1 MARSSIEIRFGA
13 GSVSE
18 DWGIVRTMEQ
28 VLSGLAPIL
37 IGDTQ
42 SAQILDALP
51 VAVYATDPDGCI
63 TYYNQA
69 AADFWGYRPALGET
83 FWCGSFKLYWA
94 DGTPLPHDECPMAV
108 ALKTGRPVRGVE
120 AIAERP
126 DGTRI
131 PFVPHPTP
139 IYDASGALMGAVN
152 MLLDISERKVGEHAA
167 QHLAAIVESSDDA
180 IISKDLNGTIVSWNK
195 GAQRLFGYAADE
207 IIGKPVLTLI
217 PQERHHE
224 EPGILARIRSGERID
239 HYETI
244 RQRKDGTLIDVSLT
258 VSPVRDGS
266 GRIVG
271 ASKIA
276 RDISEQKRAADA
288 LDRQAGEQAALYQ
301 FTDKLFRAQSL
312 DDIYDSALEA
322 ILHAVRCERASILL
336 FDSAGVMRFVRWSGL
351 SERYR
356 QAVEGHSPWTR
367 ETSNPAPVWI
377 DDISSADLDAS
388 LKQTVAAEGIGALAF
403 IPLMAQGR
411 LIGKFMVYYEKTHA
425 FAGAELNLAITIA
438 RQLGFSIERVRAEQ
452 ELRRNEERERE
463 RASEL
468 EALMEAVPAAIW
480 IARDADCRVITG
492 NRTSYDFLK
501 LSPDTNPSLAA
512 RNGRPRH
519 FEILVNDKP
528 LPLESM
534 PVERAARGEIVS
546 NFEEEIRFQDGT
558 SRHLLG
564 NAAPL
569 FDKSGKPT
577 GAVAAFVDI
586 TARKQA
592 EQQRDLLIAEL
603 NHRVKNTLATV
614 VAISHQSFVDGRPA
628 GEAHRSFERR
638 VRALAQTH
646 GRLAEASWSGV
657 SLEMLLADETAPYR
671 DERGNVRIAGPRIQ
685 LNPKSAVSLGMA
697 FHELTTNAAKYG
709 ALSAKQGSLEVTWSI
724 TTNRELRICWQ
735 ESGGPAVQAPERT
748 GFGRLLLER
757 ALRSDLDAEVQL
769 DFAPAGLE
777 CIITFPL
784 DRFSPSRD
792 SQPLTMQ

>member
-1 MARSSIEIRFGA
+1 MRN
-13 GSVSE
+13 
-18 DWGIVRTMEQ
+18 MEQ

-37 IGDTQ
+37 VGDTQ

-51 VAVYATDPDGCI
+51 VAVYATDPEGRV

-69 AADFWGYRPALGET
+69 AADFWGYRPPIGET
-83 FWCGSFKLYWA
+83 FWCGSFKLYWP
-94 DGTPLPHDECPMAV
+94 DGSPLPHDECPMAT

-126 DGTRI
+126 DGTRV
-131 PFVPHPTP
+131 PFVPCPTP
-139 IYDASGALMGAVN
+139 IFDSSGALIGAVN
-152 MLLDISERKVGEHAA
+152 MLLDISERKAGERAA
-167 QHLAAIVESSDDA
+167 QHLAAIVASSDDA
-180 IISKDLNGTIVSWNK
+180 IISKDLNGIIVSWNK
-195 GAQRLFGYAADE
+195 GAERLFGYAADE
-207 IIGKPVLTLI
+207 IIGKSVLTLI
-217 PQERHHE
+217 PKDRHHE
-224 EPGILARIRSGERID
+224 EPGILARIRSGVPID

-244 RQRKDGTLIDVSLT
+244 RQRKDGTLLNISLT

-276 RDISEQKRAADA
+276 RDITDQKQAADA
-288 LDRQAGEQAALYQ
+288 LDRQASEQAALYQ

-312 DDIYDSALEA
+312 EDIYDSALEA

-336 FDSAGVMRFVRWSGL
+336 FDAAGVMRFVRWSGV

-356 QAVEGHSPWTR
+356 QAVEGHSPWTPD
-367 ETSNPAPVWI
+367 TVNPAPVWI
-377 DDISSADLDAS
+377 DDIAAADLDGS
-388 LKQTVAAEGIGALAF
+388 LKQTVAAEGIRALAF

-411 LIGKFMVYYEKTHA
+411 LIGKFMVYYDRPHV
-425 FAGAELNLAITIA
+425 FAGPEFDLTITIA
-438 RQLGFSIERVRAEQ
+438 RQLGFSIDRVRTEQ
-452 ELRRNEERERE
+452 ELRRNEEQERK

-468 EALMEAVPAAIW
+468 EALMQAVPAAIW
-480 IARDADCRVITG
+480 IARDPDCRVITG
-492 NRTSYDFLK
+492 NRTSYEFLK
-501 LSPDTNPSLAA
+501 LPPDANPSLAA
-512 RNGRPRH
+512 RDGAHPRH
-519 FEILVNDKP
+519 FNILVDGKS
-528 LPLESM
+528 LPLEAM

-546 NFEEEIRFQDGT
+546 NFEEEIRFEDGT

-569 FDKSGKPT
+569 LDRSGKPS

-614 VAISHQSFVDGRPA
+614 VAISHQSFVEGRPA
-628 GEAHRSFERR
+628 QEAHRSFERR

-646 GRLAEASWSGV
+646 GRLAESNWSGV

-685 LNPKSAVSLGMA
+685 LNPKSAVSLGLA

-709 ALSAKQGSLEVTWSI
+709 ALSTKQGSIEATWSV
-724 TTNRELRICWQ
+724 TTDRELRIRWQ
-735 ESGGPAVQAPERT
+735 ECGGPAVQVPQRR

-757 ALRSDLDAEVQL
+757 ALRADLDADVQL

-777 CIITFPL
+777 CVITFPL
-784 DRFSPSRD
+784 ELSSPLRD
-792 SQPLTMQ
+792 SQPLATK